1 MGNFL
6 IFNHFRQ
13 QTHFQSAPLP
23 IIRNA
28 PSVEKEV
35 NGDSGLNEFIK
46 NGVPKEAIPD
56 RIFIAI
62 YDGTQYMMGW
72 GGLKTNQSQVSDY
85 VYPYFYTSLYCSVRR
100 DDLVSF
106 ECQRA
111 FKYGDERRM

>member
-1 MGNFL
+1 M
-6 IFNHFRQ
+6 
-13 QTHFQSAPLP
+13 
-23 IIRNA
+23 
-28 PSVEKEV
+28 
-35 NGDSGLNEFIK
+35 NEFIK
-46 NGVPKEAIPD
+46 NRVPKEVIPD